1 MASYTDAIAQF
12 NPYVQQLPVELMAKV
27 GMTKQAQYDQGVQK
41 IQNYID
47 NVAGLD
53 VIHESDKE
61 YLHSK
66 LGQLGN
72 KLKTVAAGDFS
83 NQQLVNSV
91 TGMTG
96 QIVKDPTIQNAVAS
110 TAWYKKQ
117 KEQLDKDYQTG
128 KSSVANVR
136 DFDRQAEKWLGN
148 KEAGQR
154 FRGRYSPYI
163 DLGKKWNE
171 IIKAV
176 HPMASSEDFAYQN
189 FTDENGKVNT
199 TKLAAAM
206 TRITKEGVSSDQIEN
221 AIRSSL
227 TPDDYNQIRID
238 AGYRFDNVDS
248 QSMKGILA
256 STYQSRMKQLDD
268 TEKVL
273 NNALTVFA
281 GDPVQLE
288 FAKSSIAKLADK
300 RMQLKQGLENDLTLA
315 DTDLDGL
322 KTNLYKEGAISQ
334 TASAFSWEKKAKE
347 LLTNPLL
354 QAQFEQDKINLQKA
368 NLQETISQHRWDRQ
382 MDLEN
387 LKVDKEKLALDRQKT
402 LDDKF
407 GVASG
412 FTTFVGEGTKNLLD
426 PVSAISNGVLE
437 YSNAV
442 LSGKQILGNGNVA
455 AADVLI
461 KKYQNNVNSV
471 TPQQASLI
479 KDIIENE
486 NRKKLKET
494 ELQTAEANVLRN
506 DPTLRDRKEKIDD
519 LLKGGKL
526 VNVNVGG
533 KTYTFTP
540 RELFNYA
547 SKTSSPY
554 NLDTD
559 GVSTSAL
566 GASGL
571 RSDRDQTFN
580 LTEKERVLRGLE
592 KTQGKINPVINAQ
605 LQKYH
610 GLIKADKKLSEDLRN
625 ATSTYLS
632 TTNGTYIPAVTGIVV
647 DAKSRPFY
655 EAAAS
660 SALSKYSFDKL
671 GIKGGSA
678 MLSPSDA
685 ETARQ
690 WLSDEGKNNVQYQKL
705 NYAGQQSLILTKEGK
720 QIIIPLSPDQERQLP
735 KLTGES
741 NAFNEDINK
750 IQMGNGNYS
759 TNPTNDVNRSWYQ
772 PWNMQTSGLN
782 VYADLNRDF
791 KDPGIQY
798 ISLSLKNKKG
808 EVYPL
813 TLPQVF
819 NANKADEFI
828 RGLNNKDIKDLYLSS
843 PKIPDSWKEQ
853 IRNL

>member
-96 QIVKDPTIQNAVAS
+96 QIAKDPTVQNAVAS

-117 KEQLDKDYQTG
+117 KEQLDKDYQAG

-163 DLGKKWNE
+163 DLSKKWNE

-199 TKLAAAM
+199 SKLAAAM
-206 TRITKEGVSSDQIEN
+206 TRITKEGVGADQIEN

-227 TPDDYNQIRID
+227 TPDDHNQLRID
-238 AGYRFDNVDS
+238 AAYKFDNVDS
-248 QSMKGILA
+248 QSMKGILS

-273 NNALTVFA
+273 NQSLSVFA

-288 FAKSSIAKLADK
+288 FAKKSIAKIADK
-300 RMQLKQGLENDLTLA
+300 KMQLKQGLENDLTLA

-322 KTNLYKEGAISQ
+322 KTNLYKEGAIGQ

-354 QAQFEQDKINLQKA
+354 QAQFEQDKINLSKA
-368 NLQETISQHRWDRQ
+368 TLQETISQHRWDRQ

-387 LKVDKEKLALDRQKT
+387 LKVDKEQLALDRQKA

-426 PVSAISNGVLE
+426 PVSAISNEVMALDG
-437 YSNAV
+437 AT
-442 LSGKQILGNGNVA
+442 LSGKQVLGNGNVA
-455 AADVLI
+455 VADMLI
-461 KKYQNNVNSV
+461 KKYQNDVNSV
-471 TPQQASLI
+471 TPQQASMI
-479 KDIIENE
+479 KQIIDNQ
-486 NRKKLKET
+486 KLKT
-494 ELQTAEANVLRN
+494 LKQNELKTAEATVLRN
-506 DPTLRDRKEKIDD
+506 DPNLAKRNAEIQND
-519 LLKGGKL
+519 LKNNRPLNVT
-526 VNVNVGG
+526 VNGQRE
-533 KTYTFTP
+533 TFTP
-540 RELFNYA
+540 RELFDYTTKLNKQSQ
-547 SKTSSPY
+547 SKLYGAGQDVGSGELSGKGFTKKEQLLNNILTNPTKYKDAYTTIKQQTNMYSVLVEKDLKLTNDLNSA
-554 NLDTD
+554 
-559 GVSTSAL
+559 VST
-566 GASGL
+566 
-571 RSDRDQTFN
+571 
-580 LTEKERVLRGLE
+580 
-592 KTQGKINPVINAQ
+592 
-605 LQKYH
+605 H
-610 GLIKADKKLSEDLRN
+610 
-625 ATSTYLS
+625 LS

-647 DAKSRPFY
+647 DTKSRPFY

-671 GIKGGSA
+671 GVKGGSA
-678 MLSPSDA
+678 MLSAGDA

-690 WLSDEGKNNVQYQKL
+690 WLSDEGKNNIQYQKL
-705 NYAGQQSLILTKEGK
+705 NYAGKQSLVLTKEGK

-741 NAFNEDINK
+741 NAFNESINK
-750 IQMGNGNYS
+750 VQISNGNYS
-759 TNPTNDVNRSWYQ
+759 TNPTNDVNKSWYQ
-772 PWNMQTSGLN
+772 PWDMRTSGIN

-791 KDPGIQY
+791 TDPGIQY
-798 ISLSLKNKKG
+798 INLSLKNKKG

-813 TLPQVF
+813 TLPQSF

-828 RGLNNKDIKDLYLSS
+828 RGLSNKDIKDLYLSS